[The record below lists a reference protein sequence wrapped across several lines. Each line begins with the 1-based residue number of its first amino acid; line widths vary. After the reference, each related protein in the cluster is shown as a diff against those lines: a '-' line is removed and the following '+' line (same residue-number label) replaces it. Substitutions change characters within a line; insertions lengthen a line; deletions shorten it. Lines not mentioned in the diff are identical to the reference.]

1 MARSP
6 FFAAALLAAAPT
18 FVACTVP
25 GITHDEVQV
34 ELASFDSISAT
45 QERYVWCWAAC
56 AQMALAYANEHVTQE
71 EIVER
76 IHGYDV
82 EGELKVETATRYEL
96 YRALS
101 PETEVSDF
109 ELLWDGIRDQL
120 TQELEALGDELDD
133 ALAGGDSIDAPSEV
147 EVSFDESVLASM
159 AVERMAP
166 SRAVPIEAL
175 LAGSPAVAG
184 LRDDPSASTG
194 HLYMLV
200 AADYLAPK
208 DLMANV
214 PDLGKGLAATLEAN
228 YKAKKDSMIPEEA
241 SAARAESLAARFGQ
255 SKFQITRVTL
265 IDPFIEDDPTTT
277 NNEMRVELAFDD
289 FLDRVDFITTRE
301 DAHAILTEWTR
312 LAKLEVE

>member
-1 MARSP
+1 MARAP
-6 FFAAALLAAAPT
+6 LFAAALLAAAPT

-25 GITHDEVQV
+25 GVTHESATV
-34 ELASFDSISAT
+34 ELQSFDAISAT

-56 AQMALAYANEHVTQE
+56 AQMALAYAGVETTQD

-76 IHGYDV
+76 IHGYDA

-120 TQELEALGDELDD
+120 TQELEALGDELEDS
-133 ALAGGDSIDAPSEV
+133 LAGGDSVDAPSEV

-175 LAGSPAVAG
+175 LSGSPAVAG

-194 HLYMLV
+194 HLYMIV

-208 DLMANV
+208 EWSENV
-214 PDLGKGLAATLEAN
+214 PDLGKSLAKSLEAN
-228 YKAKKDSMIPEEA
+228 YKAKQDSMIPAEA

-255 SKFQITRVTL
+255 SKYQITHVEL
-265 IDPFIEDDPTTT
+265 IDPFVEDDPDTPL
-277 NNEMRVELAFDD
+277 NEMRVELEFDD